1 MWAPSLCQFVNRFI
15 VFHFLFLLDNNFS
28 FRFQNYELWFLSN
41 IFTVRVLLVTL
52 HGYKSTC
59 CYFYLKYVNTSF
71 TLAWRFLHH
80 IQSITCLSFSSSVWY
95 EQMIDRSLGYAAR
108 GGDVL
113 PNLTHPLRLPLP
125 LPLLF
130 LRLAHSFFP
139 FTSDTQL
146 VSFLMG
152 MLREFFNL
160 TTDSM
165 MYRTH
170 TPISSSDDR
179 WIYGGFR
186 LPSCCVALTRENQD
200 TQSDISQQ

>member
-52 HGYKSTC
+52 HVYKSTC

-71 TLAWRFLHH
+71 TPAWRFLHH

-113 PNLTHPLRLPLP
+113 PNLTHPPRLPLP

-146 VSFLMG
+146 VSFL
-152 MLREFFNL
+152 LREFFNL